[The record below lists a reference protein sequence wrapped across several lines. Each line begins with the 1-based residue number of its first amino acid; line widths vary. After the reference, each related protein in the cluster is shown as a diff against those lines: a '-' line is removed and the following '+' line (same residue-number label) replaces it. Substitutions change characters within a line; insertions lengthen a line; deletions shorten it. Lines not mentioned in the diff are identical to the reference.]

1 LNLYEIGN
9 PNPDPPPQFAKRS
22 PVCQTDPF
30 CAKKACDKSL
40 SQDARIEAFLQEMT
54 VAEKAENLV
63 NGAAGVPRLGLPPY
77 EWWSEVKSP

>member
-1 LNLYEIGN
+1 
-9 PNPDPPPQFAKRS
+9 
-22 PVCQTDPF
+22 
-30 CAKKACDKSL
+30 
-40 SQDARIEAFLQEMT
+40 